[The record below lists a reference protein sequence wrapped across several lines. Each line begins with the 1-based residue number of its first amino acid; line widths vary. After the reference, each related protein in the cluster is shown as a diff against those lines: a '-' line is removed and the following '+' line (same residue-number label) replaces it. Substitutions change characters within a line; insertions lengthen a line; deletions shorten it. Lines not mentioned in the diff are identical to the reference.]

1 MSPPIANSI
10 SSVSSKDGTLVN
22 TSQLAVL
29 ILGTRSSRGALEHK
43 ESLLTTLSSYSLQ
56 HEMGR
61 VFRGRV
67 LCHGKSKR
75 RQVEIGEPGAVV
87 WSTFVC

>member
-1 MSPPIANSI
+1 MTLTI
-10 SSVSSKDGTLVN
+10 SVFASDTLADF
-22 TSQLAVL
+22 AVL
-29 ILGTRSSRGALEHK
+29 ILGTRSSRGVLERK
-43 ESLLTTLSSYSLQ
+43 EALLTTLSSYPLQ

-67 LCHGKSKR
+67 LCHRKSKR